1 MKYKFALTF
10 LIALI
15 FSSIFSF
22 AYEKP
27 VLADSGKKDE
37 KGIDIIVVCGLGLTT
52 SFPFFN
58 SNIWG
63 WDYKFNLGPT
73 IALGLEIPF
82 TKSHIF
88 SAQVYGNYWI
98 GKYAE
103 TDNPNEYIKNFYD
116 LSNGFY
122 SQFEMSAI
130 IKWYIVNKNKKVRF
144 AFHLGGLFYSMNENR
159 TALETGYSI
168 YYKVNPNLNLNLF
181 RRLVIPR
188 IDLGGGGDQ
197 PAPCLLMLNLSYKFN
212 L

>member
-1 MKYKFALTF
+1 MKYKLVLIS
-10 LIALI
+10 LIAII
-15 FSSIFSF
+15 FNSIISF
-22 AYEKP
+22 AVDSP
-27 VLADSGKKDE
+27 VLADSGKKEE
-37 KGIDIIVVCGLGLTT
+37 KGIDIIVVGGLGMTT

-58 SNIWG
+58 SNTWG
-63 WDYKFNLGPT
+63 WNYKFNLGPA

-82 TKSHIF
+82 SKSHIF

-103 TDNPNEYIKNFYD
+103 ADNPNEYIKNFYD
-116 LSNGFY
+116 ISDRFY
-122 SQFEMSAI
+122 SQFEISAI
-130 IKWYIVNKNKKVRF
+130 LKWYMVNKNKKVRF
-144 AFHLGGLFYSMNENR
+144 AFHLGGLFYSMNEER

-168 YYKVNPNLNLNLF
+168 YYKVNKNLNLNLF

-197 PAPCLLMLNLSYKFN
+197 PAPCLLMLNISYKFN